1 MKTIGAIITPAL
13 TILLVGL
20 ILPMVL
26 SADKKSAK
34 TAEKEHCICYGS
46 AIMFTV
52 KLFAVALMLVT
63 SVTIVCT
70 ILSIIDPQMMGVS
83 SEDIGGIAFLWILCI
98 VFDIAVTLVF
108 MFFKRKIYYDDVSFT
123 EYSPFG
129 KPKKYLFSDITGII
143 NDTKI
148 VIYSYRSPTRRKG
161 KLKIYFGNECVK
173 ISGLMH
179 GISPFIEVLHEK
191 CKRIKFN

>member
-1 MKTIGAIITPAL
+1 
-13 TILLVGL
+13 
-20 ILPMVL
+20 
-26 SADKKSAK
+26 
-34 TAEKEHCICYGS
+34 
-46 AIMFTV
+46 
-52 KLFAVALMLVT
+52 
-63 SVTIVCT
+63 
-70 ILSIIDPQMMGVS
+70 MMGVS

-98 VFDIAVTLVF
+98 VFDILSIFIYTIL
-108 MFFKRKIYYDDVSFT
+108 KRKIFYYDVSFT
-123 EYSPFG
+123 EFKLFR

-179 GISPFIEVLHEK
+179 GISPFIEVMHEM
-191 CKRIKFN
+191 CKWI

>member
-1 MKTIGAIITPAL
+1 MDIIGITIMLSLSLLLLAL
-13 TILLVGL
+13 PLA
-20 ILPMVL
+20 L
-26 SADKKSAK
+26 SYEKKSAYF
-34 TAEKEHCICYGS
+34 AAKEHCICYG
-46 AIMFTV
+46 AGMILFA
-52 KLFAVALMLVT
+52 KLFMGYLILLTLAA
-63 SVTIVCT
+63 IVCT
-70 ILSIIDPQMMGVS
+70 VLSIIDPQMMGVS
-83 SEDIGGIAFLWILCI
+83 SEDIGGIVFAWILCI
-98 VFDIAVTLVF
+98 VFDILSIFIYTIL
-108 MFFKRKIYYDDVSFT
+108 KRKIFYDDVSFT
-123 EYSPFG
+123 EFKLFR

-161 KLKIYFGNECVK
+161 KLKIYFGKECVK